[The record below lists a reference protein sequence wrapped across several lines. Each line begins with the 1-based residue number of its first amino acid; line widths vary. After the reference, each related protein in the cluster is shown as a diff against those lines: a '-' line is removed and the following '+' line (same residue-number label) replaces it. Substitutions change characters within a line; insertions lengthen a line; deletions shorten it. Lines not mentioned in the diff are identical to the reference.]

1 MYFSVISIAL
11 YRSFKTLLNKN
22 VCVIV
27 VPRISDYMY
36 LRCLYRE
43 VLSSSKKTQTD
54 LHLYSLSKVSPS
66 IPKQFYPFEIF
77 RLLLKKK
84 ICSGDKVVLHI
95 HWIEFLYKGGNH
107 KYLMP
112 FLVPSTI
119 AFFRVF
125 KKVSKNKVAVTVHNV
140 LPHNVYWPRIEYIFF
155 KIMLQETS
163 DIIFVHS
170 TLQKKLIVKFYGV
183 DQEKVHVIQHGL
195 FKNPKLR
202 DPSEKRKSRS
212 MLGIS
217 QNDVVFSFI
226 GAISEYKGVSV
237 LLDSMKELLSKQ
249 SNINIKLILA
259 GKANKTYL
267 NYLLRNYGGILNDKH
282 VIFLNKRLSES
293 ELDAVLSVADFGI
306 CPYVNATTP
315 STLLDFMCYN
325 LPIITTNDPN
335 VLDMLK
341 DYHPLFL
348 AKKGDCLSLANAISL
363 AYANVPEQEE
373 QTDFLAKISTFTNA
387 WRTSAAL
394 TLNSYYNLV
403 GLES

>member
-1 MYFSVISIAL
+1 
-11 YRSFKTLLNKN
+11 
-22 VCVIV
+22 
-27 VPRISDYMY
+27 
-36 LRCLYRE
+36 
-43 VLSSSKKTQTD
+43 
-54 LHLYSLSKVSPS
+54 
-66 IPKQFYPFEIF
+66 
-77 RLLLKKK
+77 
-84 ICSGDKVVLHI
+84 
-95 HWIEFLYKGGNH
+95 
-107 KYLMP
+107 
-112 FLVPSTI
+112 
-119 AFFRVF
+119 
-125 KKVSKNKVAVTVHNV
+125 
-140 LPHNVYWPRIEYIFF
+140 
-155 KIMLQETS
+155 
-163 DIIFVHS
+163 
-170 TLQKKLIVKFYGV
+170 
-183 DQEKVHVIQHGL
+183 
-195 FKNPKLR
+195 
-202 DPSEKRKSRS
+202 

-363 AYANVPEQEE
+363 AYANVLSKKNKLI
-373 QTDFLAKISTFTNA
+373 FLRRYRLSPTPG
-387 WRTSAAL
+387 AL
-394 TLNSYYNLV
+394 QQL
-403 GLES
+403 